1 MQEQKRPEER
11 VRIALEGIRTKMFLR
26 FGEKKSKRIVLFSVI
41 ALIAAVVLCLS
52 FLFIKIGSIEV
63 TGDLT
68 MFNEGEIIAAAE
80 IAEGDAL
87 FFKSSGKIKRNIE
100 RNMPI
105 AKNIKVKKSIFGK
118 VTLHVELKQVD
129 YYCEYEGQYY
139 ALDCDLLVLDKSDS
153 HLRYSPYGAVKIVLP
168 EIREPQLGE
177 YVVFYYTVEET
188 DTEGELLYE
197 VEDAK
202 KYNYVKEFLTA
213 LRASEYY
220 SGSDGVILEHKFDVT
235 LIYSRKFKIRFGDV
249 TGLDVKFRVLDGVL
263 AEGSLQYADKAS
275 IDLSDPSAAIARP
288 DPNLDFSEFEDR

>member
-1 MQEQKRPEER
+1 MQEQKRPEDR
-11 VRIALEGIRTKMFLR
+11 VRIALEGMRAKMFLR
-26 FGEKKSKRIVLFSVI
+26 FGEKKSKRIVLFSII
-41 ALIAAVVLCLS
+41 ALIAAIVLFLS
-52 FLFIKIGSIEV
+52 FLFVKIRSIEV
-63 TGDLT
+63 SGDIT

-87 FFKSSGKIKRNIE
+87 FFKSSGKIKRNIQK
-100 RNMPI
+100 NMPI

-118 VTLHVELKQVD
+118 VTLHVELKEVD

-139 ALDCDLLVLDKSDS
+139 ALDCNLVVLDKSDS
-153 HLRYSPYGAVKIVLP
+153 HMRYAPHGAVKIVLP
-168 EIREPQLGE
+168 EIREPLLGE
-177 YVVFYYTVEET
+177 PIVFYYTVEET

-213 LRASEYY
+213 LRESEYY
-220 SGSDGVILEHKFDVT
+220 GSANGVILEHKFDVT
-235 LIYSRKFKIRFGDV
+235 LIYSGKFKIRFGDV
-249 TGLDVKFRVLDGVL
+249 RGLDVKFRVLDGVL

-288 DPNLDFSEFEDR
+288 DPTLDFSDFEN